1 MAELR
6 FGEAVGSVVR
16 ENEHATPAHVRI
28 MRDGEH
34 VAPGF
39 LRVVDA
45 LVLESLQ
52 HYRWGRHRPVRRR
65 SAVTAKATPQR
76 NLDVADRLIDH
87 VVVAEDDV
95 AVQVVGARVAGEVL
109 DARLPTPAI

>member
-6 FGEAVGSVVR
+6 FGEAVGSVVLV
-16 ENEHATPAHVRI
+16 NEHATLAHVRLI
-28 MRDGEH
+28 LDGEH
-34 VAPGF
+34 VTPGF
-39 LRVVDA
+39 LRVGDA

-52 HYRWGRHRPVRRR
+52 NYRWGRHRPARRR

-95 AVQVVGARVAGEVL
+95 AVQVVGA
-109 DARLPTPAI
+109 